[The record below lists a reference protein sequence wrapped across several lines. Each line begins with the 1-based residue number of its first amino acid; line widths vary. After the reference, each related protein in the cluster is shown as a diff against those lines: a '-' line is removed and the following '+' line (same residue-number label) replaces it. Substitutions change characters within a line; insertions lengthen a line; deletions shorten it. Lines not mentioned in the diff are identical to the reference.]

1 MTEIER
7 IIEQQI
13 LPESFFKE
21 EEKCGFLVTE
31 ARKKIWAIEIDLYL
45 AFEKVCNKHGLKF
58 WADEGTLLGAVRH
71 KGFIPWDDDFD
82 VLMPREDYEKFI
94 HLENEFKDP
103 YFLQT
108 PYTDPESC
116 YSYAKIRNCNTTGL
130 VELFKYQNFN
140 HGIWITVF
148 PLDRWELE
156 GGEARFLQI
165 RKLATDCSTYMRMKN
180 PNLSPK
186 DIERVNAYHGDPLRD
201 YEEIQRLAS
210 SCKDSNSKYVMNAA
224 CTMGDYKC
232 HLMNASDFSSAI
244 SLDFEGIQV
253 MAPNGFENLLHL
265 WYGDFREF
273 PPIEERGKW
282 HGDVLFDA
290 DIPYKDY
297 LRSQGINL

>member
-7 IIEQQI
+7 IKEQQI

-31 ARKKIWAIEIDLYL
+31 NRKKIWAIEIDLFL
-45 AFEKVCNKHGLKF
+45 AFEKVCKKHGLKF

-82 VLMPREDYEKFI
+82 VLMPREDYDKFI

-116 YSYAKIRNCNTTGL
+116 YSYAKIRNSNTTGL

-148 PLDRWELE
+148 PLDRWDEE
-156 GGEARFLQI
+156 GGEERYLQI
-165 RKLATDCSTYMRMKN
+165 RKLAIDCSTFMRMKN
-180 PNLSPK
+180 PNLSPR
-186 DIERVNAYHGDPLRD
+186 DLERVKSYHGNPLRD

-210 SCKDSNSKYVMNAA
+210 SCKDLNSKYVMNAA
-224 CTMGDYKC
+224 CTLEDYKC
-232 HLMNASDFSSAI
+232 HLMNASDFTSAK
-244 SLDFEGIQV
+244 SLPFEGIQLMV
-253 MAPNGFENLLHL
+253 PNGYENLLHV
-265 WYGDFREF
+265 WYGDYMQF
-273 PPIEERGKW
+273 PPIAERGKW
-282 HGDVLFDA
+282 HENIVFNA

-297 LRSQGINL
+297 LRSQGIIW